1 MIRRR
6 PTPVVSRKAA
16 TLFAAAMAACAAAL
30 VIPLFSFDGALQ
42 EGDVA
47 TRTIASPRDRQ
58 FESAV
63 LTEAAREAAVN
74 KVADVPLPVD
84 TAVAEQQVEKLKTF
98 VDQVRGIR
106 NRTDLNTQQ
115 KLEQIGSLAV
125 PVALT
130 NAGRT
135 ALQIMDSGT
144 FERFATCAQEALREV
159 LSRPLQQAD
168 IQARIDEYLGT
179 PANTPPTATEL
190 NALGA
195 VLRAYVAP
203 NFQVDTAAT
212 ERRRDDARANVE
224 PVRRNFSAGQ
234 VIVTE
239 GKRLDAQ
246 DIEALKATGVI
257 GDRFDIYAV
266 GGGTLAALG
275 FAVLLGVYA
284 YLVQPFPAP
293 PGRRM
298 LLVAGST
305 ALVLL
310 GTRIALP
317 LLTPDS
323 MHHYYAFA
331 LPVAAAA
338 MIAASFADL
347 SFAAVV
353 AVAVGLFAAFI
364 GATGPELAGSSYV
377 GSLQALELGVAYA
390 AGGLAGAATI
400 HRAER
405 IGRYAMA
412 AVAVALATGGV
423 MVAFWLIGFPRDNID
438 LAWMALAATV
448 HGAAAAVISV
458 GVFVLLSLALGVTTR
473 LQLLELGHAEHPLLR
488 RLQDE
493 APGTYHHSMLV
504 GALAERA
511 AGRIGAD
518 ALLVRV
524 GAYYHDI
531 GKLGKPR
538 YFIENM
544 LDEGASPHDSL
555 EPAMSAGVIRDHVTS
570 GIELA
575 RRYHLP
581 PVVRDFIP
589 QHHGTR
595 LVTFF
600 YRRAV
605 QTGDAVDP
613 AAFRYDGPRP
623 QSKETAVVMLADSC
637 EAIVRSHQDD
647 SRPTIEELVDGVFA
661 ERLAEGQ
668 LDESDITMRELQE
681 VAASFKATL
690 RAVYHP
696 RVPYPGPTA
705 EEIAGLARGEPSV
718 VSR

>member
-1 MIRRR
+1 MC
-6 PTPVVSRKAA
+6 A
-16 TLFAAAMAACAAAL
+16 TAL
-30 VIPLFSFDGALQ
+30 VVPLFSFDNALQ

-47 TRTIASPRDRQ
+47 TRTIASPRETQ
-58 FESAV
+58 FESTV
-63 LTEAAREAAVN
+63 LTEAARDAAGK

-84 TAVAEQQVEKLKTF
+84 ASIADQQVDRLKTF
-98 VDQVRGIR
+98 LDQVRAIR
-106 NRTDLNTQQ
+106 NRGDLNTQQ
-115 KLEQIGSLAV
+115 KLEQVGSLAV
-125 PVALT
+125 PVALS
-130 NAGRT
+130 NAGRN
-135 ALQIMDSGT
+135 ALLSMDGAT
-144 FERFATCAQEALREV
+144 FERFATTAQGALRDV
-159 LSRPLQQAD
+159 LAKPLQQAD
-168 IQARIDEYLGT
+168 IQARIDEYLGS
-179 PANTPPTATEL
+179 PANVPPTAAEL
-190 NALGA
+190 NGLGA

-203 NFQVDTAAT
+203 NFQVDAAAT
-212 ERRRDDARANVE
+212 QRKRDDARANVE
-224 PVRRNFSAGQ
+224 PVRRNFSSGQ

-239 GKRLDAQ
+239 GQHLDAQ

-257 GDRFDIYAV
+257 GDRFDLYAV
-266 GGGTLAALG
+266 GGGALFAVGFAALLA
-275 FAVLLGVYA
+275 FYA
-284 YLVQPFPAP
+284 YLVQPFPSP

-298 LLVAGST
+298 LLIAGSV

-310 GTRIALP
+310 GVRVALP

-323 MHHYYAFA
+323 AHHYYEFA

-338 MIAASFADL
+338 MIVASFADL

-353 AVAVGLFAAFI
+353 AAGVGLFAAFV
-364 GATGPELAGSSYV
+364 GAVGPQLAGSSYV
-377 GSLQALELGVAYA
+377 GSLQGLELGIAYT

-405 IGRYAMA
+405 MGRYAMA
-412 AVAVALATGGV
+412 ALAVAAATAAV
-423 MVAFWLIGFPRDNID
+423 MAAFWLIGFPRDNVD
-438 LAWMALAATV
+438 LAWIALAATI
-448 HGAAAAVISV
+448 HGSAAAIVSV
-458 GVFVLLSLALGVTTR
+458 GVFVLLSLAFGVTTR

-531 GKLGKPR
+531 GKLGQPR

-544 LDEGASPHDSL
+544 LDDVGSPHDNL
-555 EPAMSAGVIRDHVTS
+555 EPAMSAGVIRDHVTN

-575 RRYHLP
+575 RKHHLP
-581 PVVRDFIP
+581 TVVRDFIP

-600 YRRAV
+600 YRQAV
-605 QTGDAVDP
+605 QTGQAVDP

-623 QSKETAVVMLADSC
+623 QTKETAVVMLADSC
-637 EAIVRSHQDD
+637 EAIVRAHQDD
-647 SRPTIEELVDGVFA
+647 SRPTVEELVDGVFA

-668 LDESDITMRELQE
+668 LDESDITMRELQD

-705 EEIAGLARGEPSV
+705 DEIAGLARGEPSV
-718 VSR
+718 VPR

>member
-6 PTPVVSRKAA
+6 PTPVVSRKGAA
-16 TLFAAAMAACAAAL
+16 LFAAALALCATAL
-30 VIPLFSFDGALQ
+30 VVPLFSFGNALQ

-47 TRTIASPRDRQ
+47 TRTIVSPRERQ

-63 LTEAAREAAVN
+63 LTEAARDAAGK

-84 TAVAEQQVEKLKTF
+84 ASIADQQVDKLKTF
-98 VDQVRGIR
+98 LDQVRTIR
-106 NRTDLNTQQ
+106 NRADLNTPQ
-115 KLEQIGSLAV
+115 KLEQIGSLVV

-130 NAGRT
+130 NAGRN
-135 ALQIMDSGT
+135 ALLSMDSPT
-144 FERFATCAQEALREV
+144 FERFATAAQQALRDV
-159 LSRPLQQAD
+159 LSKPLQQAD
-168 IQARIDEYLGT
+168 IQSRIDEYLGT
-179 PANTPPTATEL
+179 AANTPPTAAEL

-203 NFQVDTAAT
+203 NFQVDAAAT
-212 ERRRDDARANVE
+212 QRKRDDARANIA
-224 PVRRNFSAGQ
+224 PLVRTFSSGQ

-239 GKRLDAQ
+239 GKHLDAQ

-257 GDRFDIYAV
+257 GDRFNFYSV
-266 GGGTLAALG
+266 GGGALFAVGFAAL
-275 FAVLLGVYA
+275 LGTYA

-298 LLVAGST
+298 VLIAGSV

-310 GTRIALP
+310 GVRIALP
-317 LLTPDS
+317 LVTPDS
-323 MHHYYAFA
+323 AHRYYEFA

-338 MIAASFADL
+338 MIASSFADL

-353 AVAVGLFAAFI
+353 AVAVGLFAAFV

-377 GSLQALELGVAYA
+377 GSLQALELGIAYA
-390 AGGLAGAATI
+390 GGGLAGAATI

-405 IGRYAMA
+405 MGRYVMA

-423 MVAFWLIGFPRDNID
+423 MAAFWLIGFPRDNVD
-438 LAWMALAATV
+438 LAWIALAATT
-448 HGAAAAVISV
+448 HGAAAAIISV
-458 GVFVLLSLALGVTTR
+458 GVFVLLSLAFGVTTR
-473 LQLLELGHAEHPLLR
+473 LQLLELGHADHPLLR

-511 AGRIGAD
+511 SGRIGAD

-524 GAYYHDI
+524 GSYYHDI
-531 GKLGKPR
+531 GKLGQPH

-544 LDEGASPHDSL
+544 LDDVASPHNNL
-555 EPAMSAGVIRDHVTS
+555 EPTTSAGVIRDHVTN
-570 GIELA
+570 GLELA
-575 RRYHLP
+575 RKYHLP
-581 PVVRDFIP
+581 LIVRDFIP

-600 YRRAV
+600 YRQAV
-605 QTGDAVDP
+605 QTGEAVDP
-613 AAFRYDGPRP
+613 TAFRYRGPRP
-623 QSKETAVVMLADSC
+623 QTKETAVVMLADSC
-637 EAIVRSHQDD
+637 EAIVRAHQDE

-705 EEIAGLARGEPSV
+705 EEIAGLARGEPSIV
-718 VSR
+718 PR